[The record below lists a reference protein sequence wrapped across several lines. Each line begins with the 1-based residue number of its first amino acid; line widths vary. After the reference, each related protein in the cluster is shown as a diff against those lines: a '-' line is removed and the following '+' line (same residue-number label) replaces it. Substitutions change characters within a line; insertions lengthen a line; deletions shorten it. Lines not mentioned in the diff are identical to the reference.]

1 MSNIV
6 IGIEGLVGSGKT
18 SICRELVNVIPN
30 SVLLNGGN
38 LYRAIVYIMM
48 KNGST
53 IAKLK
58 KCGKDLDIREMID
71 LFNVEVK
78 VENHETVIYANGVK
92 LEEDD
97 LQSKETSIAV
107 SEVSN
112 TANNENAF
120 VFVHDLIDNLK
131 KEYNVIFSGRAT
143 MKIYPKCDYHFF
155 IIADLDERVRRKS
168 MQYKNKES
176 EKIVRENIIKR
187 DELQEKSGF
196 YEYSPI
202 TIEVDVTDCKSVEE
216 STDKVLQKIKN
227 KFENNKVTCI

>member
-18 SICRELVNVIPN
+18 SICRELLNRIPN

-48 KNGST
+48 KNGNT
-53 IAKLK
+53 ISKMK
-58 KCGKDLDIREMID
+58 KTGKKLDIREMID
-71 LFNVEVK
+71 KLNIEVR
-78 VENHETVIYANGVK
+78 VENKETVVYANGNK
-92 LEEDD
+92 LQEEE

-112 TANNENAF
+112 TADNQQAF
-120 VFVHDLIDNLK
+120 VFVHDLIERLK
-131 KEYNVIFSGRAT
+131 KQYNVIFSGRAT
-143 MKIYPKCDYHFF
+143 MKIYPECDYHFF
-155 IIADLDERVRRKS
+155 IIADLDERIRRKCI
-168 MQYKNKES
+168 QYKNKES
-176 EKIVRENIIKR
+176 REVIRENVIKR

-202 TIEVDVTDCKSVEE
+202 TIEVDVTDCRTVEE
-216 STDKVLQKIKN
+216 STDKVLQKIKIR
-227 KFENNKVTCI
+227 ESV